1 MAAMHTKNMNNTAE
15 IQAERVAPRPR
26 ITTRPVDLCLHAGA
40 RRIDRE
46 QLALAPTPNR
56 TATWCPIS
64 HDSLVKEA
72 EAGLNRAGFSIVQE
86 AHALTEDAARYFGL
100 FQVADLNAVESDYA
114 FVVGLRNSHDQRFPA
129 ALCLGS
135 QVFVCDNL
143 AFSAE
148 VKIARRHTR
157 YIERDL
163 PEVVGRAIGRLADF
177 RTDQS
182 KRFDTYRNT
191 ELGHEKA
198 HDLIIK
204 LLDGKAITQTQL
216 PDVLTEW
223 RTPRHPEF
231 AEGQNIWRLFNACT
245 EAVKGSL
252 WKLPTRTQALQGILD
267 GHCGLLS
274 AAERN

>member
-1 MAAMHTKNMNNTAE
+1 MENNNIA
-15 IQAERVAPRPR
+15 QAERVEVRPR
-26 ITTRPVDLCLHAGA
+26 ITTRPVNLCLHAGA

-46 QLALAPTPNR
+46 QLALAPTPIR
-56 TATWCPIS
+56 TDTWCPIS
-64 HDSLVKEA
+64 HESLVREA
-72 EAGLNRAGFSIVQE
+72 EAGLNRAGFSVVQQV
-86 AHALTEDAARYFGL
+86 HALTDDAARYFGL

-143 AFSAE
+143 AFAAE

-163 PEVVGRAIGRLADF
+163 PEVVGKAIGRLADF

-182 KRFDTYRNT
+182 RRFDTYRNT

-204 LLDGKAITQTQL
+204 MLDGKAITQTQL

-231 AEGQNIWRLFNACT
+231 AEGHNVWRLFNACT
-245 EAVKGSL
+245 ESVKGSL

>member
-1 MAAMHTKNMNNTAE
+1 MNNEAPLQVE
-15 IQAERVAPRPR
+15 NPAPRPR
-26 ITTRPVDLCLHAGA
+26 INPRPVDLCLHAGA
-40 RRIDRE
+40 RRIERE
-46 QLALAPTPNR
+46 QLIAAPTPQR
-56 TATWCPIS
+56 TETWCPIA
-64 HDSLVKEA
+64 HNSLVEEA
-72 EAGLNRAGFSIVQE
+72 ESGLNRAGFTVVQQV
-86 AHALTEDAARYFGL
+86 HALTEDSARYFGL

-143 AFSAE
+143 AFASE

-157 YIERDL
+157 HIERDL
-163 PEVVGRAIGRLADF
+163 PGVVGQAIGRLAAF
-177 RTDQS
+177 RTDQG
-182 KRFDTYRNT
+182 KRFDTYRNM

-204 LLDGKAITQTQL
+204 LLDAKAITQTQL

-223 RTPRHPEF
+223 RTPRHREF
-231 AEGQNIWRLFNACT
+231 AEGQNVWRLFNACT

-274 AAERN
+274 EAERN